1 MQIKRIA
8 FCLTEYTTEKNYGGL
23 AIFTKKLVNI
33 LKKHNIK
40 CTLFVCSDIESTLS
54 NNHVTIYKI
63 KTINF
68 FSKILR
74 YLNKNFFYLYQSY
87 VFNRALKRF
96 LFKNRIDFIHFTNYQ
111 SLPFF
116 FNLNIP
122 STCRL
127 SSLESLWDNNKS
139 KFGFY
144 LEKKSLQKF
153 KSIISPSQYLIRE
166 LKNSYKLNATYFPQI
181 IEKIKTKN
189 RKFKYK
195 FILTFGTISKNK
207 GIDFIKKNVEEIIN
221 YKNDIHYLW
230 IGDLDK
236 KFETSHSSF
245 ENKLRKIAN
254 YNKIKILKKVN
265 QYKLFQ
271 YIKASEFIILPS
283 IVENSSNSCLE
294 AMQFG
299 KIVLATKNSGFN
311 DLIKN
316 NTNGFLFNKYSN
328 YDFSKKMKLIRN
340 LSNFK
345 KKIISNNAKRTSFAY
360 SEGKVYKKYIKLIN
374 SIKQKN

>member
-1 MQIKRIA
+1 
-8 FCLTEYTTEKNYGGL
+8 
-23 AIFTKKLVNI
+23 
-33 LKKHNIK
+33 
-40 CTLFVCSDIESTLS
+40 
-54 NNHVTIYKI
+54 
-63 KTINF
+63 
-68 FSKILR
+68 
-74 YLNKNFFYLYQSY
+74 
-87 VFNRALKRF
+87 
-96 LFKNRIDFIHFTNYQ
+96 
-111 SLPFF
+111 
-116 FNLNIP
+116 
-122 STCRL
+122 
-127 SSLESLWDNNKS
+127 
-139 KFGFY
+139 
-144 LEKKSLQKF
+144 
-153 KSIISPSQYLIRE
+153 
-166 LKNSYKLNATYFPQI
+166 LNATYFPQI

-207 GIDFIKKNVEEIIN
+207 GIDFIKKNVGEIIN
-221 YKNDIHYLW
+221 YKNNIHYLW

-236 KFETSHSSF
+236 KFEASHSSF

-328 YDFSKKMKLIRN
+328 YDFSKKMKVIKN

-345 KKIISNNAKRTSFAY
+345 KKIISNNAKRTSFTY